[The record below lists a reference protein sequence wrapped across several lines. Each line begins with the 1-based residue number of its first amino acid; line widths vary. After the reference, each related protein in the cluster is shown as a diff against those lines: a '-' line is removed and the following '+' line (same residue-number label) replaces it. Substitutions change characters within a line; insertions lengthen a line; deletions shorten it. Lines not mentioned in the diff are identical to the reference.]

1 MVHITDTRAQKV
13 VCYTHRT
20 LQKRCLHMTNI
31 GRGKALYPHHSCIV
45 IHKSTENG

>member
-1 MVHITDTRAQKV
+1 MSQTQEHKRWLALHD
-13 VCYTHRT
+13 RT
-20 LQKRCLHMTNI
+20 LQKPCFHTTNI